1 MRGVQ
6 GPQLCSK
13 SLNNPVVRDYTQVPT
28 GGVQIPSVRCR
39 AWIREKLTPMELK
52 LDRLIRPALA
62 IVLLQFSIVL
72 NLLGLDALVRQVSR
86 MLANRTGS
94 CELKLATFVCHTAEV
109 SHRPFLTAVL
119 YPAALWRIAVSAVGV
134 HRPHL
139 RSDVWLA
146 FRDRRF
152 ASWCDLDPGCVWS
165 GGVDR

>member
-1 MRGVQ
+1 MRNSQ
-6 GPQLCSK
+6 RLHRPLQIA
-13 SLNNPVVRDYTQVPT
+13 VRASHQY
-28 GGVQIPSVRCR
+28 
-39 AWIREKLTPMELK
+39 L
-52 LDRLIRPALA
+52 
-62 IVLLQFSIVL
+62 
-72 NLLGLDALVRQVSR
+72 
-86 MLANRTGS
+86 
-94 CELKLATFVCHTAEV
+94 HTAEV